1 PGPTPVIRKRS
12 SWSPVPSRSF
22 LHWSGPQLSFP
33 AGDIWSVVIVYKVRF
48 QNRIPLRSWA
58 ATEEATSPNA
68 IEASN
73 TPRILAS
80 RNVCIGCIAVIE
92 EDLTRAADARYS
104 APYRNSWRRR
114 VRSAQSPSSR
124 RGPPIE
130 IGAIKRDAGER
141 RAAQGGAAQR
151 GIGEIRILER
161 CEFEVDARQI
171 RIAQD
176 CPLEIAGF

>member
-1 PGPTPVIRKRS
+1 MPVIRKRS
-12 SWSPVPSRSF
+12 SWSTVPSRSF

-33 AGDIWSVVIVYKVRF
+33 AGDIWNVVIVYKVRF

-58 ATEEATSPNA
+58 AAEEATSPNA

-73 TPRILAS
+73 TLRI
-80 RNVCIGCIAVIE
+80 IE
-92 EDLTRAADARYS
+92 ILGGVESDRLNQ
-104 APYRNSWRRR
+104 P
-114 VRSAQSPSSR
+114 R
-124 RGPPIE
+124 RGEVRPIE

-141 RAAQGGAAQR
+141 RATQGSAAQR

-171 RIAQD
+171 RVTQD